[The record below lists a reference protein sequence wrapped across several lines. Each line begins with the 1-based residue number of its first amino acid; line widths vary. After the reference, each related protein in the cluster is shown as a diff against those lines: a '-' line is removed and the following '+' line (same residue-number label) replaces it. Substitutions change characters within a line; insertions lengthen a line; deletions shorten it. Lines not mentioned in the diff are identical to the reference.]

1 MLREILA
8 VPAFARA
15 LAALTASGLAFP
27 AIGTAILC
35 LELVPA
41 RFAVMHV
48 ALLGAAVGLVFSV
61 DPTASALVAALLS
74 GILVARMGEER
85 GKSAGGGLG
94 LVMILS
100 LALAFILFY
109 KTDVHA
115 IEAFNL
121 FWGNVLALSSTELFL
136 VVAAAAVL
144 SLGVAAFYRPIMA
157 ILYDR
162 EYAAA
167 AGYRARGT
175 YYAVVVVVCLGVG
188 LSMRLTGALMADAA
202 TILPALAARNMRKG
216 FKGTLLWGAFFGV
229 AGNLGGFFLA
239 LAADLPVSPA
249 IIVAGAAL
257 VGATALQGR
266 MRRMRRMRGMR
277 GIRRKVALRAEGY

>member
-48 ALLGAAVGLVFSV
+48 ALLGAALGLVFGV
-61 DPTASALVAALLS
+61 DPTASALAAAVLS
-74 GILVARMGEER
+74 GLLVARMGEAG

-121 FWGNVLALSSTELFL
+121 FWGNVLALNAAELYL
-136 VVAAAAVL
+136 ILAVSAVL
-144 SLGVAAFYRPIMA
+144 PLGIAAFYRPIMA
-157 ILYDR
+157 VLYDR

-202 TILPALAARNMRKG
+202 TILPALAARNMRKN
-216 FKGTLLWGAFFGV
+216 FRGTLFWGAVFGT

-239 LAADLPVSPA
+239 LAADLPTGPA

-257 VGATALQGR
+257 VGATALRDR
-266 MRRMRRMRGMR
+266 MYRMHRMRGMR
-277 GIRRKVALRAEGY
+277 LRA

>member
-48 ALLGAAVGLVFSV
+48 ALLGAALGLVFGV
-61 DPTASALVAALLS
+61 DPTASALAAAVLS
-74 GILVARMGEER
+74 GLLVARMGEAG

-121 FWGNVLALSSTELFL
+121 FWGNVLALNAAELYL
-136 VVAAAAVL
+136 ILAVSAVL
-144 SLGVAAFYRPIMA
+144 PLGIAAFYRPIMA
-157 ILYDR
+157 VLYDR

-175 YYAVVVVVCLGVG
+175 YYAVVVAVCLGVG

-202 TILPALAARNMRKG
+202 TILPALAARNMRKN
-216 FKGTLLWGAFFGV
+216 FRGTLFWGAVFGT

-239 LAADLPVSPA
+239 LAADLPTGPA

-257 VGATALQGR
+257 VGATALRDR
-266 MRRMRRMRGMR
+266 MYRMHRMRGMR
-277 GIRRKVALRAEGY
+277 LRA